1 MLEITYQLPLA
12 LVFVFVVFLYQILL
26 QNPTIFLKRHGRKHA
41 LTGLAYLGW
50 ISYGFFDLFL
60 TKSSESE
67 VDSMENQPFSSFYF
81 IFDVILGVLGVILT
95 LLAAYEFQHK
105 NVKNIASGVLDEHA
119 TVTYGEMIEH
129 SFYQILNLFQA
140 IYLHCM
146 IFLLSRYQQNK
157 AAYLS
162 SSVPSFSSFSVSS
175 LSFYHIAHIV
185 LLIFVTCLW
194 NIRHLYPVNK
204 FSDNYNKI
212 DEKSTNFIRFLYRIK
227 KYQYVFYKRFLL
239 HGLNLTVALNYHQI
253 VFGNNGSSILGAEGR
268 PTEDAVGPVTR
279 GEESSSPES
288 LIYFVNTKYFHIY
301 WLCLNFSYV
310 MEFFLQTLVKKGY
323 MKQEMMLN
331 LQKILMF
338 ASTIV
343 AINLLQY
350 ISFPVAIISL
360 VLNFTYRKHDFLN
373 SMIIFVGFAFF

>member
-1 MLEITYQLPLA
+1 MEIVYQFPLA
-12 LVFVFVVFLYQILL
+12 LVFIFILFLYQILI

-50 ISYGFFDLFL
+50 ISYGFLDLFL
-60 TKSSESE
+60 TKSSSSE
-67 VDSMENQPFSSFYF
+67 VDSSGTQPFSSFYF
-81 IFDVILGVLGVILT
+81 TFDVILGILGIILT
-95 LLAAYEFQHK
+95 LFAAFEFQHK

-146 IFLLSRYQQNK
+146 IFLLSKYQQSKVANPTT
-157 AAYLS
+157 S
-162 SSVPSFSSFSVSS
+162 TPFFSSLSVSS
-175 LSFYHIAHIV
+175 LSFYHVAHIG

-212 DEKSTNFIRFLYRIK
+212 DEKSTNFIRFLY
-227 KYQYVFYKRFLL
+227 VFYKHFLL
-239 HGLNLTVALNYHQI
+239 HGLNLTGALNYHQI
-253 VFGNNGSSILGAEGR
+253 VFGNSGANSVSVQETDTQDVVGSVI
-268 PTEDAVGPVTR
+268 T

-288 LIYFVNTKYFHIY
+288 LIYFVNTKFFHIY

-310 MEFFLQTLVKKGY
+310 MEFFLQTLVKKGF

-343 AINLLQY
+343 AMNLLQY
-350 ISFPVAIISL
+350 ISFPVALVSL

-373 SMIIFVGFAFF
+373 SMIIFVGFAVLNSILNVI